1 MTSVLD
7 HRVPGA
13 DGGMLDLRE
22 LEGRVLLI
30 VNTASRC
37 IFAEQFRGLQA
48 LHERYAEAGLTILAI
63 PCNQFR
69 DQEPGSNREIQSVCT
84 TRFGTSFTVLAKA
97 EVNGEGA
104 LPLFKDLTAALPG
117 LLGQRRIRWNF
128 TKFLV
133 DRQGRPVRRFAPAI
147 PCRLLRR
154 PIEALL

>member
-7 HRVPGA
+7 HRVRRA
-13 DGGMLDLRE
+13 DGSMLALRE

-37 IFAEQFRGLQA
+37 MFAEQLRGLQD
-48 LHERYAEAGLTILAI
+48 LHERYAEEGLSILAF

-69 DQEPGSNREIQSVCT
+69 DQEPGSDGEIQSVCT
-84 TRFGTSFTVLAKA
+84 ARFGIGFPVLAKT
-97 EVNGEGA
+97 EVNGTAA
-104 LPLFKDLTAALPG
+104 LPLFKDLTTALPG

-133 DRQGRPVRRFAPAI
+133 DRQGRPVRRFAPLT
-147 PCRLLRR
+147 PCRLLHR

>member
-1 MTSVLD
+1 MRSVLD
-7 HRVPGA
+7 HQVRRA
-13 DGGMLDLRE
+13 DGSMLDLRE

-37 IFAEQFRGLQA
+37 MFADQLRGLQV
-48 LHERYAEAGLTILAI
+48 LHEQYAKTGLTILAF

-69 DQEPGSNREIQSVCT
+69 DQEPGSDQEIQSVCAT
-84 TRFGTSFTVLAKA
+84 QFGTGFPVLAKT

-133 DRQGRPVRRFAPAI
+133 DRQGRPVRRFGPVT

-154 PIEALL
+154 PIETLL